1 MTTSDQQPSGPERLV
16 QAYNRMME
24 RVQKAI
30 DKTEKSFIP
39 PLQRNIEMARNRAV
53 ELGELTR
60 EEAAKIGSYLQR
72 DLEDAGHYLAKSGR
86 EFRDWL
92 RIDLEAIED
101 RALDML
107 TQVADKTKLEW
118 LELEKDLREGPPYQ
132 SGEITG
138 PGTLICEGCGEP
150 LHFHTTEPIP
160 PCRHCHGTV
169 FRRVMPDMPGD
180 D

>member
-1 MTTSDQQPSGPERLV
+1 MTKPDQQPSGPERLI

-30 DKTEKSFIP
+30 EKTEESVIP
-39 PLQRNIEMARNRAV
+39 TLQRNIEMARNRAV

-60 EEAAKIGSYLQR
+60 EEAEKVGSYLQR

-86 EFRDWL
+86 DFRDWL
-92 RIDLEAIED
+92 RLDLAAIED
-101 RALDML
+101 RALEML

-118 LELEKDLREGPPYQ
+118 LALERDLREGPSYH

-138 PGTLICEGCGEP
+138 PGTLICEGCGKP
-150 LHFHTTEPIP
+150 THFNTTGHIP
-160 PCRHCHGTV
+160 PCPHCHGKV
-169 FRRVMPDMPGD
+169 FRRAMPDMPGD